1 MTQIAFHLILAE
13 GFGIN
18 TNILETNI
26 INLSVVI
33 GIVVY
38 FGGGFLNSL
47 LSTRR
52 EAIVESLQDAEKRYA
67 EATERLAVAERS
79 LQEAQEK
86 AQTIRSQGERTAT
99 ERASQ
104 LRENLRED
112 IERLGTNANSLI
124 RSEKAKIIEQVCSQ
138 VVSLS
143 LVRARTEMA
152 NQRFLTTQQHSRLN
166 EDMIERLPQ
175 PQLVS

>member
-1 MTQIAFHLILAE
+1 MTQFHLIIAE

-38 FGGGFLNSL
+38 FGGGFLTSL
-47 LSTRR
+47 LTTRR

-67 EATERLAVAERS
+67 EAVERLEVAERR

-99 ERASQ
+99 ERAAQ
-104 LRENLRED
+104 LRDALRED
-112 IERLGTNANSLI
+112 IERLGTNANSLLS
-124 RSEKAKIIEQVCSQ
+124 SEKAKIIEQVCSQ
-138 VVSLS
+138 VVDLS
-143 LVRARTEMA
+143 LVLARA
-152 NQRFLTTQQHSRLN
+152 
-166 EDMIERLPQ
+166 
-175 PQLVS
+175 

>member
-1 MTQIAFHLILAE
+1 MTQAAFHLILAE

-18 TNILETNI
+18 TNILETNL

-38 FGGGFLNSL
+38 FGGGFLTSL

-52 EAIVESLQDAEKRYA
+52 EAIVDSLQDAEKRYA
-67 EATERLAVAERS
+67 EAVERLELAECR
-79 LQEAQEK
+79 LKEAQEK
-86 AQTIRSQGERTAT
+86 AQTVRAQGERTAS
-99 ERASQ
+99 ERAVQ
-104 LRENLRED
+104 LRDTLRED
-112 IERLGTNANSLI
+112 IERLGTNATSLI
-124 RSEKAKIIEQVCSQ
+124 RSEKAKILEQVCTQ

-143 LVRARTEMA
+143 LTRARSEMSI
-152 NQRFLTTQQHSRLN
+152 NTRQHNRVN

-175 PQLVS
+175 PQTV

>member
-1 MTQIAFHLILAE
+1 MTQFHLIIAE

-38 FGGGFLNSL
+38 FGGGFLTSL
-47 LSTRR
+47 LTTRR

-67 EATERLAVAERS
+67 EAVERVEVAERR

-99 ERASQ
+99 ERAAQ
-104 LRENLRED
+104 LRDALRED
-112 IERLGTNANSLI
+112 IERLGTNANSLLS
-124 RSEKAKIIEQVCSQ
+124 SEKAKIIEQVCSQ
-138 VVSLS
+138 VVDLS
-143 LVRARTEMA
+143 LVRARAEMT
-152 NQRFLTTQQHSRLN
+152 NQSFLTTKQHTRVN
-166 EDMIERLPQ
+166 EEMIERLPQ
-175 PQLVS
+175 PQLV